1 MKKSSIEIRRDAI
14 KDRLV
19 IGEVA
24 LEMGLPGS
32 SRAGWDCPACYGE
45 RTLKERPDHQGARC
59 AACDTG
65 QDIIGLVMAARQES
79 FLSALLIL
87 ERLADKK
94 EAGAAAGRAGDL
106 FGGAA

>member
-14 KDRLV
+14 KARLV
-19 IGEVA
+19 FGEVA
-24 LEMGLPGS
+24 LEMGLSGS
-32 SRAGWDCPACYGE
+32 SRAGWDCPACCGE
-45 RTLKERPDHQGARC
+45 RTLKERPDHQGGRC

-65 QDIIGLVMAARQES
+65 QDIIGLVMAVQHES
-79 FLSALLIL
+79 FLSSLLIL

-94 EAGAAAGRAGDL
+94 EAAAATGAGDL

>member
-19 IGEVA
+19 FGEVA
-24 LEMGLPGS
+24 AEQGLSGS

-45 RTLKERPDHQGARC
+45 RTLKERRDEQGSRC
-59 AACDTG
+59 DACG
-65 QDIIGLVMAARQES
+65 NGYDIISLVMVSRQES
-79 FLSALLIL
+79 FLSSLLIL

-94 EAGAAAGRAGDL
+94 DAAAATGAGDL